1 MARRAATRWG
11 VARREGGAAVVDFVL
26 IMVLLIPI
34 VLGVIQVGLVMHV
47 RNTLSAAASEG
58 ARAAAVIDG
67 TPADGA
73 RRTRDLIRAAI
84 DDSYADRVSA
94 GFESVGGMPGTV
106 VTVRADVPAL
116 GLFGPGFSVE
126 VEGHAVREDPS

>member
-1 MARRAATRWG
+1 MRTS
-11 VARREGGAAVVDFVL
+11 RERGAAVVDFVL

-67 TPADGA
+67 GPSVGVE
-73 RRTRDLIRAAI
+73 RTRTLIRAAI
-84 DDSYADRVSA
+84 ADKYAERVTA
-94 GFESVGGMPGTV
+94 GFVLVGGVPGTV
-106 VTVRADVPAL
+106 VRVQAEVPAL
-116 GLFGPGFSVE
+116 GLFGPGVSIDVQ
-126 VEGHAVREDPS
+126 GHAVREDLP

>member
-1 MARRAATRWG
+1 MRPRPER
-11 VARREGGAAVVDFVL
+11 GAAVVDFVL

-67 TPADGA
+67 DPTLGADRA
-73 RRTRDLIRAAI
+73 RALIRAAI
-84 DDSYADRVSA
+84 ADKYAEGVTA
-94 GFESVGGMPGTV
+94 GFQVVDGMPGTV
-106 VTVRADVPAL
+106 VRVRTKVPAL
-116 GLFGPGFSVE
+116 GLFGPAVSLS
-126 VEGHAVREDPS
+126 VEGHAVREDVP

>member
-1 MARRAATRWG
+1 MRTS
-11 VARREGGAAVVDFVL
+11 RERGAAVVDFVL

-67 TPADGA
+67 GPSVGVE
-73 RRTRDLIRAAI
+73 RTRALIRAAI
-84 DDSYADRVSA
+84 ADKYA
-94 GFESVGGMPGTV
+94 ESVTSGFVLVGGVPGTV
-106 VTVRADVPAL
+106 VRVQAEVPAL
-116 GLFGPGFSVE
+116 GLFGPGVSIDVQ
-126 VEGHAVREDPS
+126 GHAVREDLP